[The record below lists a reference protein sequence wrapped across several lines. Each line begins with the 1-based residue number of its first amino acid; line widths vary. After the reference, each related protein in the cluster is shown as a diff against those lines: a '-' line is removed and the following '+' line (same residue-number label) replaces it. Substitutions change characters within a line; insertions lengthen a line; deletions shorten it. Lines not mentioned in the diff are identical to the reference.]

1 MKKKMILFLLSCFCY
16 SIHAQN
22 ETELITIET
31 YIPTATYQAYTY
43 PKAPAN
49 RLKSGANAK
58 FIVDYNGQ
66 EWTLEE
72 KNALETAFRL
82 WEDKLP
88 FNGTI
93 KISVQF
99 EDFSN
104 ENPNLL
110 IKTTFTQ
117 TTVKTTSNQV
127 IKKNF
132 RYPNLLLKYLN
143 EVVEEK
149 PYDISFSINGNK
161 NIWHLNPDIQISNNT
176 TDFVTVLLREFVKV
190 FGFYSGIEKAATD
203 PRFRYP
209 RIYDSFLVTGA
220 NDFVYSIDRSLL
232 PVIITDIVYWNGT
245 KAGSHAMYTPNPAID
260 NMSLNYFNEQDAM
273 NDPEKRLMQPTL
285 KKGTVIHDIGE
296 TVLNVLCDLGWD
308 KKPSNVKIT
317 SAQVLENGT
326 ITLNTPY
333 TFQSNIGTTSVQ
345 TYKWSFEV
353 MQENGAYIALNTLN
367 NVPTFTFTTNITSG
381 FEYARTSNGEVR
393 SRVKLEYTDLLNE
406 HKEVYYNLSL
416 LFTPTTP
423 EVRIK
428 SITPIND
435 WYSAVTI
442 EYYAVGAQ
450 RYTLFHE
457 EIGYPSVPGVI
468 TYNNGGYMEHTFP
481 IVYNDAFHLFEVNA
495 INSWGSKSYTL
506 EYDPYTYGGMDTFMS
521 INNNNQSLKIGFN
534 TTTGIPVN
542 KIIQN
547 ENISIFDI
555 SGRKWQ
561 VLKSSTNE
569 INISNLVDGIYIITC
584 RDENGKMYNRK
595 FIKNKK

>member
-1 MKKKMILFLLSCFCY
+1 MKKMILILLSCICY
-16 SIHAQN
+16 PINAQN

-31 YIPTATYQAYTY
+31 YIPTTTYQAYTY
-43 PKAPAN
+43 PKVPEN

-99 EDFSN
+99 EVFSDN
-104 ENPNLL
+104 TL
-110 IKTTFTQ
+110 IKTKFYETNI
-117 TTVKTTSNQV
+117 KNSSNPLV
-127 IKKNF
+127 LNGF
-132 RYPNLLLKYLN
+132 RYPNILLKYLSFPTT
-143 EVVEEK
+143 EFISDVEFLINSDK
-149 PYDISFSINGNK
+149 DIWNFNSEGQSSTNK
-161 NIWHLNPDIQISNNT
+161 V
-176 TDFVTVLLREFVKV
+176 DFITVLLREFAKV
-190 FGFYSGIEKAATD
+190 FGFSSSLSNASTNPIMRNPK
-203 PRFRYP
+203 
-209 RIYDSFLVTGA
+209 IYDKFLITS
-220 NDFVYSIDRSLL
+220 NDEFIYSADRNLL
-232 PVIITDIVYWNGT
+232 QGMITNLVYWNGT
-245 KAGSHAMYTPNPAID
+245 KAGSHAMYTPNPALD
-260 NMSLNYFNEQDAM
+260 NMSLNYFNEQDAV
-273 NDPEKRLMQPTL
+273 NDSEKKLMQPTL
-285 KKGTVIHDIGE
+285 KNETVIHDIGE

-317 SAQVLENGT
+317 STQVLENGT
-326 ITLNTPY
+326 INLNTPY
-333 TFQSNIGTTSVQ
+333 TFQSNIGTMSVQ
-345 TYKWSFEV
+345 SYKWTFEV
-353 MQENGAYIALNTLN
+353 MQEDGTFITLNTLN
-367 NVPTFTFTTNITSG
+367 NVPVFSFTTNISSG

-406 HKEVYYNLSL
+406 QKEVYYNLSL

-423 EVRIK
+423 EVKIK

-450 RYTLFHE
+450 QYTLFHE
-457 EIGYPSVPGVI
+457 EIGYPSIPGVI

-495 INSWGSKSYTL
+495 INIWGSRSYVL
-506 EYDPYTYGGMDTFMS
+506 EYDPYAYEGMDTFMS

-534 TTTGIPVN
+534 TATGMPVN

-547 ENISIFDI
+547 ENINIFDI
-555 SGRKWQ
+555 FSGRKQQ
-561 VLKSSTNE
+561 VLKLGNNE
-569 INISNLVDGIYIITC
+569 IDINNLVDGIYVITYK
-584 RDENGKMYNRK
+584 DEKGKIYNIK